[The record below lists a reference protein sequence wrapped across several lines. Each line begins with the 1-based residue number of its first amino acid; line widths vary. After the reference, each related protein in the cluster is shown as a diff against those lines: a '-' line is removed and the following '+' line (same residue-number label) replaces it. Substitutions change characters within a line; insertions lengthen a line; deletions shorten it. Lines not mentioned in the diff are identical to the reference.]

1 MTIMGAG
8 RWAAVL
14 AGALLATSVAACS
27 SSDKTFT
34 FCTDPN
40 YPPAE
45 FHQVGKVGS
54 AELKRQLV
62 GADIDIAHDVAK
74 RIDRSVRYTE
84 TPFTGIIPALLDQ
97 RCDAIISFMN
107 DTPERRKQLAFV
119 DYLQAGQSVMIAKDA
134 APGNRAL
141 TLVMPTGR
149 TAPMALTIP
158 AHVPGIS
165 DLKVLSAPNQPTV
178 ELQFAAADESSD
190 LGTAPYVWFTMSC
203 GGEPFVGA
211 VKGKVTPRDARN
223 GPSWPSP
230 RLFENEYWILPSLW
244 LKSRRNTFAA
254 ISSDVASWHKADH
267 Q

>member
-1 MTIMGAG
+1 MKAG

-119 DYLQAGQSVMIAKDA
+119 DYLQAGQSVMIGKDA
-134 APGNRAL
+134 APVNGVADL
-141 TLVMPTGR
+141 YGR
-149 TAPMALTIP
+149 TVSVARETTEEQFLTAQNKTAPAGQSITIRSYDTENDAIYALQKNTVQVYFGDTPIV
-158 AHVPGIS
+158 A
-165 DLKVLSAPNQPTV
+165 SAV
-178 ELQFAAADESSD
+178 AADKSLARGAELVKPTPIGIALRPGDSRIDKIATAVRD
-190 LGTAPYVWFTMSC
+190 LYDNGT
-203 GGEPFVGA
+203 VGRILA
-211 VKGKVTPRDARN
+211 KWNFSRYAITPV
-223 GPSWPSP
+223 S
-230 RLFENEYWILPSLW
+230 
-244 LKSRRNTFAA
+244 
-254 ISSDVASWHKADH
+254 
-267 Q
+267 